1 MFAFIVTHYG
11 VVACPVL
18 FTGEADKKRR
28 RLDVQRQN
36 ALDELEMKQ
45 AYLKHSEYLAS
56 LSEAHRAR
64 STSPIKKQ
72 HTGAA
77 TTPFSV
83 QAPAPPAAA
92 AAAADPFASFMDSD
106 ARAPSD
112 PDASDSETVAVAQR
126 HGEAIVRHSMR
137 HLIV

>member
-1 MFAFIVTHYG
+1 LFAFIVTHYG

-56 LSEAHRAR
+56 LSEAHGAR
-64 STSPIKKQ
+64 STNSNKKQ
-72 HTGAA
+72 RAGAA
-77 TTPFSV
+77 ATPFSA
-83 QAPAPPAAA
+83 QAPAPA
-92 AAAADPFASFMDSD
+92 AAAADPFASLMDSD

-112 PDASDSETVAVAQR
+112 PDASDSETVAVSMQR
-126 HGEAIVRHSMR
+126 GDAGVRNSMR
-137 HLIV
+137 HLVV